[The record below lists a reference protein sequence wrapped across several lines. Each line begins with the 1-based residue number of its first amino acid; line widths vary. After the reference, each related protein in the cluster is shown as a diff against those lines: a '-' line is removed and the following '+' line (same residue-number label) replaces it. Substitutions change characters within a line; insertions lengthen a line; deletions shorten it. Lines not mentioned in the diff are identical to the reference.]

1 MKVSTEVDKSCLRLR
16 KSEKSFEDVP
26 LLDEELNDYNVI
38 INFEILKQFL
48 YVDLLY
54 VQNVYQRTLN
64 LEMIYH
70 LAWVMLIK
78 STLLVE
84 TVVIKNPHID
94 QNNDKKY
101 QKVKYVENL
110 ILT

>member
-1 MKVSTEVDKSCLRLR
+1 MKVSTEGDKSCLRLR
-16 KSEKSFEDVP
+16 KPEKSFEDVP
-26 LLDEELNDYNVI
+26 LLDEELNDYNVF

-70 LAWVMLIK
+70 LAWFMLIK
-78 STLLVE
+78 STLFVK
-84 TVVIKNPHID
+84 TIVIKNPHID